1 MDKNHIIESS
11 LNIDDLDKDMSN
23 WSRMSYTARHESNQ
37 LCYQKY
43 YMTNHE
49 LHKKLCERAELEQ
62 KKLKSIY
69 ESELVKTQGELFTKH
84 DISFNLQ
91 QTEGLVIIDPVIDYN
106 TLDLKVLENKFNQ
119 YLQLPDYLR
128 QMSDNHSMD
137 LWGLSVIDMYNKLKD
152 DYESY
157 QVDNILNMS
166 LDDIEFMEYVSDI
179 TKEIHDPIR
188 FKMRELEI
196 NTLNK
201 KTDRINAR
209 SILESYKPDT
219 TFNTD
224 IPEITPWFTP
234 DEMKD
239 KFDIEVNP
247 FEYLTRESTKIRTDI
262 LNANMKRFHN
272 EDIGIKSLIEIGWN
286 PSVPFNEETIKY
298 ARERQLKWLNETR
311 SIEIVDLSNFVFES
325 ITPEEMA
332 DEKDL
337 DLIDLE
343 PVYIVL
349 LSHTGFDSK
358 VIRGLTRSNYSHAGL
373 SFDEKMNNVYSFN
386 GNTAVSKGGGF
397 SIEGIDFWKS
407 AAKGVKLKILV
418 FFVSKSIKDR
428 MKENLQ
434 WFIKN
439 QNKTKYDY
447 ADIFRIAL
455 NKFKDTS
462 YSLSMICSQF
472 TDNMLKLVNIDLTGK
487 PSNLVIPGDFDRVKN
502 PKLFCIFNDLMEKF
516 KPNNIKKAI
525 ISIRK
530 KHDPNNIIMAPLKES
545 IESIFEGKFEFLSY
559 RVADDNS
566 NNILNELREMVTPTA
581 IIEAKRIPIGFDKT
595 GNLYIDSPKD
605 LEREYQES
613 HRLLTSYSEN
623 NIQGIKHQLARLFYI
638 NSIIEKK
645 IKKMKKGDNSYK
657 ELIDLRARVIND
669 FKKYFKVV
677 QSIEPNFDFET
688 YIKDSEYYD
697 KTVIIDKHTLKY
709 TGKTIKEIIKLMM

>member
-1 MDKNHIIESS
+1 MDKNYIIESS
-11 LNIDDLDKDMSN
+11 LNIDDLDKDISN
-23 WSRMSYTARHESNQ
+23 WSRMSYTSRHKSNQ

-43 YMTNHE
+43 YMTNHN
-49 LHKKLCERAELEQ
+49 LHRKLCERAKLEH
-62 KKLKSIY
+62 KRLKGII
-69 ESELVKTQGELFTKH
+69 EAETPKVQDDIFTKH

-106 TLDLKVLENKFNQ
+106 ALDLEMLENKFNQ

-137 LWGLSVIDMYNKLKD
+137 LWGISVIDMYNKLKD

-166 LDDIEFMEYVSDI
+166 FDDIEFMEYVMDI

-196 NTLNK
+196 DTIPK
-201 KTDRINAR
+201 KTDRINVE
-209 SILESYKPDT
+209 SILESHKPDT

-224 IPEITPWFTP
+224 ISEITPWFTP

-272 EDIGIKSLIEIGWN
+272 EDIGVKSLIEIGWN

-298 ARERQLKWLNETR
+298 ARERQIKWLNETR
-311 SIEIVDLSNFVFES
+311 NIEIVDLSDFIFES

-349 LSHTGFDSK
+349 LSHEGINSK
-358 VIRGLTRSNYSHAGL
+358 AIRCVTKSSYSHAGL
-373 SFDEKMNNVYSFN
+373 SFDEKMNRVYSFN
-386 GNTAVSKGGGF
+386 ANNVISKEGGF

-407 AAKGVKLKILV
+407 AKGVKLKILV
-418 FFVSKSIKDR
+418 FFVSKSIKDK

-487 PSNLVIPGDFDRVKN
+487 PSNLVVPGDFDRVKN
-502 PKLFCIFNDLMEKF
+502 PKLFCIFNDVMEKF
-516 KPNNIKKAI
+516 KHSNIKKAI

-530 KHDPNNIIMAPLKES
+530 KHDPNNIIMVPLKES
-545 IESIFEGKFEFLSY
+545 IENIFEGKFEYLSY
-559 RVADDNS
+559 RVTDNKS
-566 NNILNELREMVTPTA
+566 NNIINELRIMITP
-581 IIEAKRIPIGFDKT
+581 IPLIEAKRIPIGFDKT
-595 GNLYIDSPKD
+595 SNLYIDLPKD

-613 HRLLTSYSEN
+613 HRLLTSYSEDN
-623 NIQGIKHQLARLFYI
+623 VQGIKHQLARLFYI

-669 FKKYFKVV
+669 FKKYFKIV

-697 KTVIIDKHTLKY
+697 KTVIVDKHTLKY

>member
-1 MDKNHIIESS
+1 MNKNHIIESS

-23 WSRMSYTARHESNQ
+23 WSRMSYAARHESNR

-106 TLDLKVLENKFNQ
+106 TLDLEVLENKFNQ

-179 TKEIHDPIR
+179 TKEINDPIR

-196 NTLNK
+196 ATLAK

-219 TFNTD
+219 IFNTD

-239 KFDIEVNP
+239 KFGINVNP

-272 EDIGIKSLIEIGWN
+272 EDIGVKSLIEIGWN

-311 SIEIVDLSNFVFES
+311 NIEIVDLSNFVFES

-349 LSHTGFDSK
+349 LSHEGINSK
-358 VIRGLTRSNYSHAGL
+358 AIRGVTRSSYSHAGL
-373 SFDEKMNNVYSFN
+373 SFDEKMNRVYSFN
-386 GNTAVSKGGGF
+386 ANNVVSKEGGF
-397 SIEGIDFWKS
+397 SIEGLDFWKT
-407 AAKGVKLKILV
+407 AKGVRLKILV
-418 FFVSKSIKDR
+418 FFVSKSIKDK

-487 PSNLVIPGDFDRVKN
+487 PSNLVVPGDFDRVKN

-530 KHDPNNIIMAPLKES
+530 KHDPNNIIMVPLKES
-545 IESIFEGKFEFLSY
+545 IESIFEGKFEYLSY
-559 RVADDNS
+559 RVADDKS
-566 NNILNELREMVTPTA
+566 NDIINDLRDIVTPTA

-613 HRLLTSYSEN
+613 HRLLTSYSED

-645 IKKMKKGDNSYK
+645 IKKMKKGDSSYK

-669 FKKYFKVV
+669 FKKYFKIV

>member
-106 TLDLKVLENKFNQ
+106 TLDLEVLENKFNQ

-157 QVDNILNMS
+157 QVDNILNMTF
-166 LDDIEFMEYVSDI
+166 DDIEFMEYVSDI
-179 TKEIHDPIR
+179 TKEINDPIR

-196 NTLNK
+196 GTLAK

-209 SILESYKPDT
+209 SILESYKPYT

-239 KFDIEVNP
+239 KFGIEVNP
-247 FEYLTRESTKIRTDI
+247 FKYLTRESTKIRTDI

-311 SIEIVDLSNFVFES
+311 NIEIVDLSSFVFES
-325 ITPEEMA
+325 ITPEEIV

-343 PVYIVL
+343 SVYIVL
-349 LSHTGFDSK
+349 LSD
-358 VIRGLTRSNYSHAGL
+358 R
-373 SFDEKMNNVYSFN
+373 
-386 GNTAVSKGGGF
+386 
-397 SIEGIDFWKS
+397 KS
-407 AAKGVKLKILV
+407 
-418 FFVSKSIKDR
+418 
-428 MKENLQ
+428 
-434 WFIKN
+434 
-439 QNKTKYDY
+439 
-447 ADIFRIAL
+447 
-455 NKFKDTS
+455 
-462 YSLSMICSQF
+462 
-472 TDNMLKLVNIDLTGK
+472 
-487 PSNLVIPGDFDRVKN
+487 
-502 PKLFCIFNDLMEKF
+502 
-516 KPNNIKKAI
+516 
-525 ISIRK
+525 
-530 KHDPNNIIMAPLKES
+530 
-545 IESIFEGKFEFLSY
+545 
-559 RVADDNS
+559 
-566 NNILNELREMVTPTA
+566 
-581 IIEAKRIPIGFDKT
+581 
-595 GNLYIDSPKD
+595 
-605 LEREYQES
+605 
-613 HRLLTSYSEN
+613 
-623 NIQGIKHQLARLFYI
+623 
-638 NSIIEKK
+638 
-645 IKKMKKGDNSYK
+645 
-657 ELIDLRARVIND
+657 
-669 FKKYFKVV
+669 VV
-677 QSIEPNFDFET
+677 
-688 YIKDSEYYD
+688 
-697 KTVIIDKHTLKY
+697 
-709 TGKTIKEIIKLMM
+709 